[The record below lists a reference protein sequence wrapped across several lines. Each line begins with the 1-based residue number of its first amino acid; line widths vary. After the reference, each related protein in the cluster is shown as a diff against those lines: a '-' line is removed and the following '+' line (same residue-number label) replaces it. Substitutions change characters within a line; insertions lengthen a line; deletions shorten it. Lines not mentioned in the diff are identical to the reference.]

1 MNLILRRLL
10 LWQKFL
16 VLSLLCA
23 VLVAI
28 PLLLYIVQSG
38 QEVSVARQEAQG
50 IAPIRATMTAIKL
63 AQQHRGLSAI
73 VLGGDTS
80 ATDRRRAKQQE
91 LAQALAT
98 ADGLLKDGD
107 PALFERYT
115 KVRDELGAL
124 TARVEQGGL
133 SGKESFAAHSALI
146 GRLMRFNEALV
157 DHYKLSLDPQFETF
171 YLIDSALIK
180 SPTLTEALGRL
191 RAKGAAALAAKAA
204 TPEDRVTIAAMAA
217 GIGELY
223 DSAANSL
230 RKASDGDASIK
241 AQLDA
246 LEQTS
251 QGAGRAVLQL
261 VDQQLVQPEAL
272 TLAPADYFS
281 QLTNAIDSQLKLNDA
296 ALDLVRSRVDA
307 RLAHLTTV
315 RYEALAGML
324 ALAVL
329 AGVTCVAI
337 IKSVTVPLAEAVE
350 AAHRLAQGDLTV
362 DFDAHSDDEAGQLMR
377 ALHAM
382 VASLTAIVG
391 TVRAGSDAIVSASTQ
406 MATDNADLSSRT
418 ESEASALE
426 QTASALEQLAS
437 TVHQNAESARQA
449 NSLAA
454 SASDVAV
461 RGGTVVA
468 QVVETMESINASGRE
483 ITNIIGIIDGIAFQ
497 TNILAL
503 NAAVEAARAGEQ
515 GRGFAVV
522 ASEVRNLAQRSAA
535 AAKEIKTLIVDSV
548 EKVERGSKLVGQA
561 GVTMDEVVASVK
573 RVTDIMSEIANASA
587 EQSAGIEQV
596 NVSIIEMDSMT
607 QQNAALVE
615 EAAAAAQSLQDQA
628 AELARVVSIFK
639 LVEGEESQAE
649 AIATLAAPAAQAA
662 PRAPAKRAGRPAL
675 KKPAA
680 AAPARTEPSAQAE
693 PAPAQ
698 AAAKPKKVV
707 AAAAATDE
715 WEEF

>member
-38 QEVSVARQEAQG
+38 QEVGVARQEAQG
-50 IAPIRATMTAIKL
+50 IAPIRASLNAIKL
-63 AQQHRGLSAI
+63 AQQHRGLSAM
-73 VLGGDTS
+73 VLGGDAS
-80 ATDRRRAKQQE
+80 AAERRRAKQQE
-91 LAQALAT
+91 LAQALTT
-98 ADGLLKDGD
+98 AEGLLKDGD
-107 PALFERYT
+107 PALAERYT
-115 KVRDELGAL
+115 KLRDEIGAL
-124 TARVEQGGL
+124 TARVDQGGM
-133 SGKESFAAHSALI
+133 SGKESFAAHSAAI

-157 DHYKLSLDPQFETF
+157 DHYKLSLEPQFETF

-191 RAKGAAALAAKAA
+191 RAKGSAVLAARTA

-223 DSAANSL
+223 DGAANSL
-230 RKASDGDASIK
+230 RKASAGDATVK
-241 AQLDA
+241 AQLDG

-261 VDQQLVQPEAL
+261 VDQQLVQADAL

-315 RYEALAGML
+315 RYEVLAGML

-329 AGVTCVAI
+329 AAVTCVAI
-337 IKSVTVPLAEAVE
+337 IKSVTVPLAEAVQ
-350 AAHRLAQGDLTV
+350 AAHRVAQGDLTV
-362 DFDAHSDDEAGQLMR
+362 DIDAHSQDEAGQLMR

-382 VASLTAIVG
+382 VSSLTAIVG

-426 QTASALEQLAS
+426 ETASALEQLAS

-449 NSLAA
+449 NTLAA

-461 RGGTVVA
+461 RGGAVVA
-468 QVVETMESINASGRE
+468 RVVETMESINASGRE

-522 ASEVRNLAQRSAA
+522 ATEVRNLAHRSAA
-535 AAKEIKTLIVDSV
+535 AAKEIKTLIDASS
-548 EKVERGSKLVGQA
+548 EQSSAGAKLVQQA
-561 GVTMDEVVASVK
+561 GATMDEIIGSISRVNHIVGEISTAS
-573 RVTDIMSEIANASA
+573 SEQAI
-587 EQSAGIEQV
+587 GIEQITEAV
-596 NVSIIEMDSMT
+596 THLDSVT
-607 QQNAALVE
+607 QQNATMVEE
-615 EAAAAAQSLQDQA
+615 EAAVAKSLSQQARELQSA
-628 AELARVVSIFK
+628 VSVFK
-639 LVEGEESQAE
+639 LGFADGSKAALVKQQQAHQQRLK
-649 AIATLAAPAAQAA
+649 LAA
-662 PRAPAKRAGRPAL
+662 
-675 KKPAA
+675 
-680 AAPARTEPSAQAE
+680 
-693 PAPAQ
+693 
-698 AAAKPKKVV
+698 
-707 AAAAATDE
+707 
-715 WEEF
+715 

>member
-73 VLGGDTS
+73 VLGGDAS
-80 ATDRRRAKQQE
+80 AADRRRAKQQE
-91 LAQALAT
+91 LAQALAA
-98 ADGLLKDGD
+98 ADGLLKEGD
-107 PALFERYT
+107 PALFERYA

-124 TARVEQGGL
+124 TARVEQGAL
-133 SGKESFAAHSALI
+133 SGKESFAHHSALI

-157 DHYKLSLDPQFETF
+157 DYYKLSLDPQFETF

-191 RAKGAAALAAKAA
+191 RAKGSAVLAARAA
-204 TPEDRVTIAAMAA
+204 TPEDRITIAAMAA

-223 DSAANSL
+223 DGAANSL
-230 RKASDGDASIK
+230 RKASDGDAAIK

-246 LEQTS
+246 LQETS
-251 QGAGRAVLQL
+251 QATGRTVLQM
-261 VDQQLVQPEAL
+261 VEQQIVQAEQL
-272 TLAPADYFS
+272 TLTPADYFG

-296 ALDLVRSRVDA
+296 ALDLVRSRLDA
-307 RLAHLTTV
+307 RLAHLTAV

-329 AGVTCVAI
+329 ATFTCVAI
-337 IKSVTVPLAEAVE
+337 IKSVTVPLADAVQ
-350 AAHRLAQGDLTV
+350 AAHRVAQGDLTV
-362 DFDAHSDDEAGQLMR
+362 DFDAHSEDEAGQLMR

-449 NSLAA
+449 NTLAA

-522 ASEVRNLAQRSAA
+522 ATEVRNLAHRSAA
-535 AAKEIKTLIVDSV
+535 AAKEIKTLIDASS
-548 EKVERGSKLVGQA
+548 EQSSAGARLVQQA
-561 GVTMDEVVASVK
+561 GATMDEIIGSISRVNHIVGEISTAS
-573 RVTDIMSEIANASA
+573 SEQAI
-587 EQSAGIEQV
+587 GIEQITEAV
-596 NVSIIEMDSMT
+596 THLDTVT
-607 QQNAALVE
+607 QQNATMVEE
-615 EAAAAAQSLQDQA
+615 EAAVAKSLNQQARELQSA
-628 AELARVVSIFK
+628 VSVFK
-639 LVEGEESQAE
+639 LGYADGPKAAREKQQQQRLK
-649 AIATLAAPAAQAA
+649 LAA
-662 PRAPAKRAGRPAL
+662 
-675 KKPAA
+675 
-680 AAPARTEPSAQAE
+680 
-693 PAPAQ
+693 
-698 AAAKPKKVV
+698 
-707 AAAAATDE
+707 
-715 WEEF
+715 

>member
-50 IAPIRATMTAIKL
+50 IAPIRATLTAIKL

-80 ATDRRRAKQQE
+80 AADHRHAKQQE
-91 LAQALAT
+91 LAQALTT

-107 PALFERYT
+107 PALFERYA
-115 KVRDELGAL
+115 KLRDEAGAL
-124 TARVEQGGL
+124 TARVDQGAL
-133 SGKESFAAHSALI
+133 TGKESFAAHSALI
-146 GRLMRFNEALV
+146 GKLMRFNEALV
-157 DHYKLSLDPQFETF
+157 DHYKLSQEPQFETF
-171 YLIDSALIK
+171 YLIDSALVK

-191 RAKGAAALAAKAA
+191 RAKGSAALAAKTAS
-204 TPEDRVTIAAMAA
+204 PEDRVTIAAMAA

-223 DSAANSL
+223 DGAANSL
-230 RKASDGDASIK
+230 RKASDGDTSIK
-241 AQLDA
+241 GQLGA

-251 QGAGRAVLQL
+251 QDAGRAVLQL
-261 VDQQLVQPEAL
+261 VEQQLVQPEAL
-272 TLAPADYFS
+272 TLAPAEYFS
-281 QLTNAIDSQLKLNDA
+281 QLTGAIDSQLKLNDA

-307 RLAHLTTV
+307 RLAHLNAV
-315 RYEALAGML
+315 RYAALSGML

-329 AGVTCVAI
+329 AAVTCVAI

-350 AAHRLAQGDLTV
+350 AAHRVAQGDLTV
-362 DFDAHSDDEAGQLMR
+362 NFDAHSEDEAGQLGR

-382 VASLTAIVG
+382 VDSLVGIVG

-449 NSLAA
+449 NTLAA

-522 ASEVRNLAQRSAA
+522 ATEVRNLAHRSAA
-535 AAKEIKTLIVDSV
+535 AAKEIKTLIDASS
-548 EKVERGSKLVGQA
+548 EQSSAGAKLVQQA
-561 GVTMDEVVASVK
+561 GATMDEIIGSISRVNHIVGEISTAS
-573 RVTDIMSEIANASA
+573 SEQAI
-587 EQSAGIEQV
+587 GIEQITEAV
-596 NVSIIEMDSMT
+596 THLDSVT
-607 QQNAALVE
+607 QQNATMVEE
-615 EAAAAAQSLQDQA
+615 EAAVAKSLNLQARELQSA
-628 AELARVVSIFK
+628 VSVFK
-639 LVEGEESQAE
+639 LGFADGAKAE
-649 AIATLAAPAAQAA
+649 REKQQQQQRLKLAA
-662 PRAPAKRAGRPAL
+662 
-675 KKPAA
+675 
-680 AAPARTEPSAQAE
+680 
-693 PAPAQ
+693 
-698 AAAKPKKVV
+698 
-707 AAAAATDE
+707 
-715 WEEF
+715 

>member
-16 VLSLLCA
+16 VLSLLCS

-28 PLLLYIVQSG
+28 PLLLYVVQSG
-38 QEVSVARQEAQG
+38 QEVRVARQEAQG
-50 IAPIRATMTAIKL
+50 IAPIRAIMNVIKL

-73 VLGGDTS
+73 VLGGDNS
-80 ATDRRRAKQQE
+80 AADRRRAKQQE
-91 LAQALAT
+91 LAQALVT

-107 PALFERYT
+107 LALFARYA
-115 KVRDELGAL
+115 KLRDEVGAL
-124 TARVEQGGL
+124 TARVDQGAL
-133 SGKESFAAHSALI
+133 SGKESFAAHSASI
-146 GRLMRFNEALV
+146 GHLMRFNEALV

-171 YLIDSALIK
+171 YLIDEALIK

-191 RAKGAAALAAKAA
+191 RAKGSAALAARTA
-204 TPEDRVTIAAMAA
+204 TPEERVTIAAMAA

-223 DSAANSL
+223 ESTANAL
-230 RKASDGDASIK
+230 RKASDGDAAIK

-246 LEQTS
+246 LQETS
-251 QGAGRAVLQL
+251 QASGRAVLQL
-261 VDQQLVQPEAL
+261 VQRQIVQADEL

-281 QLTNAIDSQLKLNDA
+281 QLTGAIDNQLKLNDA

-307 RLAHLTTV
+307 RLAHLNAV
-315 RYEALAGML
+315 RYETLAGML

-329 AGVTCVAI
+329 AALTCVAI
-337 IKSVTVPLAEAVE
+337 VKSVTVPLAEAVA
-350 AAHRLAQGDLTV
+350 AAHRVALGDLTV
-362 DFDAHSDDEAGQLMR
+362 DIDADSADEAGQLMR

-382 VASLTAIVG
+382 VASLIAIVG
-391 TVRAGSDAIVSASTQ
+391 TVRAGSDAIVTASTQ

-426 QTASALEQLAS
+426 ETASALEQLAS

-449 NSLAA
+449 NTLAA

-468 QVVETMESINASGRE
+468 QVVQTMESINASGRE

-522 ASEVRNLAQRSAA
+522 ATEVRNLAHRSAA
-535 AAKEIKTLIVDSV
+535 AAKEIKTLIDASS
-548 EKVERGSKLVGQA
+548 EQSSAGARLVQQA
-561 GVTMDEVVASVK
+561 GATMDEIIGSIGRVNHIVGEISTAS
-573 RVTDIMSEIANASA
+573 SEQAI
-587 EQSAGIEQV
+587 GIEQITEAV
-596 NVSIIEMDSMT
+596 THLDSVT
-607 QQNAALVE
+607 QQNATMVEE
-615 EAAAAAQSLQDQA
+615 EAAVAKAMNQQAKDLQA
-628 AELARVVSIFK
+628 AVSVFK
-639 LVEGEESQAE
+639 LGYEDAPQAARTHE
-649 AIATLAAPAAQAA
+649 RAQQRRLKLAA
-662 PRAPAKRAGRPAL
+662 
-675 KKPAA
+675 
-680 AAPARTEPSAQAE
+680 
-693 PAPAQ
+693 
-698 AAAKPKKVV
+698 
-707 AAAAATDE
+707 
-715 WEEF
+715 

>member
-1 MNLILRRLL
+1 
-10 LWQKFL
+10 
-16 VLSLLCA
+16 
-23 VLVAI
+23 
-28 PLLLYIVQSG
+28 
-38 QEVSVARQEAQG
+38 
-50 IAPIRATMTAIKL
+50 
-63 AQQHRGLSAI
+63 
-73 VLGGDTS
+73 
-80 ATDRRRAKQQE
+80 
-91 LAQALAT
+91 
-98 ADGLLKDGD
+98 
-107 PALFERYT
+107 
-115 KVRDELGAL
+115 
-124 TARVEQGGL
+124 
-133 SGKESFAAHSALI
+133 
-146 GRLMRFNEALV
+146 MRFNEALV
-157 DHYKLSLDPQFETF
+157 DYYKLSMDPQFETF
-171 YLIDSALIK
+171 YLIDSALVK

-191 RAKGAAALAAKAA
+191 RAKGSAVLAAKTA

-230 RKASDGDASIK
+230 RKSSEGDAAIK
-241 AQLDA
+241 SQLDA

-307 RLAHLTTV
+307 RLAHLTAV

-324 ALAVL
+324 VLAVL
-329 AGVTCVAI
+329 ATFTCVAI
-337 IKSVTVPLAEAVE
+337 VKSVTVPLAEAVE

-362 DFDAHSDDEAGQLMR
+362 DFDAHSEDEAGQLMR

-382 VASLTAIVG
+382 VASLTSIVG

-522 ASEVRNLAQRSAA
+522 ATEVRNLAHRSAA
-535 AAKEIKTLIVDSV
+535 AAKEIKTLIDASS
-548 EKVERGSKLVGQA
+548 EQSSAGAKLVQQA
-561 GVTMDEVVASVK
+561 GATMDEIIGSISRVNHIVGEISTAS
-573 RVTDIMSEIANASA
+573 SEQAI
-587 EQSAGIEQV
+587 GIEQITEAV
-596 NVSIIEMDSMT
+596 THLDTVT
-607 QQNAALVE
+607 QQNATMVEE
-615 EAAAAAQSLQDQA
+615 EAAVAKSLNQQARELQSA
-628 AELARVVSIFK
+628 VSVFK
-639 LVEGEESQAE
+639 LGYTDGPKAAREKQQQQQRLK
-649 AIATLAAPAAQAA
+649 LAA
-662 PRAPAKRAGRPAL
+662 
-675 KKPAA
+675 
-680 AAPARTEPSAQAE
+680 
-693 PAPAQ
+693 
-698 AAAKPKKVV
+698 
-707 AAAAATDE
+707 
-715 WEEF
+715 